1 MVEQKTG
8 KITYDSWRNKQT
20 REVKAEDRAI
30 KMNSDLANMQ
40 LEYDKL
46 KITKKLSELRKRSIG
61 YLEQSL
67 MVN

>member
-61 YLEQSL
+61 YLERSL

>member
-8 KITYDSWRNKQT
+8 KITYASWRNKQT